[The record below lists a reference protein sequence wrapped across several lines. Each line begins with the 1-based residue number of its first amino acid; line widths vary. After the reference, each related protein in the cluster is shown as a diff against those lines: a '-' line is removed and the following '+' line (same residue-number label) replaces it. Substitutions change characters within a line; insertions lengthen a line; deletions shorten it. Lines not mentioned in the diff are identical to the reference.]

1 MERVGRRYI
10 IFCVRLWRGE
20 RWRVIIEGFVY
31 EGPRTRVVQPK
42 MKCGKL
48 SKYHKND
55 IKSGVYPSEKH
66 EIFLIY
72 YINIPLVLKHK
83 ISQFKGGVN

>member
-1 MERVGRRYI
+1 MHTLYNVQCRYI
-10 IFCVRLWRGE
+10 HTS
-20 RWRVIIEGFVY
+20 II

-66 EIFLIY
+66 EIF
-72 YINIPLVLKHK
+72 
-83 ISQFKGGVN
+83 

>member
-1 MERVGRRYI
+1 MYARSSLV
-10 IFCVRLWRGE
+10 FCPNFYWPT
-20 RWRVIIEGFVY
+20 I

-55 IKSGVYPSEKH
+55 IKSGLYLSEKH

-72 YINIPLVLKHK
+72 
-83 ISQFKGGVN
+83 